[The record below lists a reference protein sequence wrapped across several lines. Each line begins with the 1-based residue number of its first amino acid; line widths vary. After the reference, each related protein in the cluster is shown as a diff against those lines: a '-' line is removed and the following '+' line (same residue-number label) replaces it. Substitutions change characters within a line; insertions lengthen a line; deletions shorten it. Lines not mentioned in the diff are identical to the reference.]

1 MHSRTAGLQGGHS
14 STIQLCAAEGDLDGV
29 KRLLNL
35 GEDVDGVDEDGNTAL
50 HFAAEV
56 GSAEVTRLLLER
68 SADAN
73 VGNDEGDRPLHKA
86 TINNHVDIV
95 ALLVAGGADPNAQV
109 QISLPLLLF
118 RRNHWGVSHWFSA

>member
-1 MHSRTAGLQGGHS
+1 M
-14 STIQLCAAEGDLDGV
+14 
-29 KRLLNL
+29 
-35 GEDVDGVDEDGNTAL
+35 DEDGNTAL

-56 GSAEVTRLLLER
+56 GSTEVTRLLLER

-109 QISLPLLLF
+109 QKSLLLLPF
-118 RRNHWGVSHWFSA
+118 RCNH